1 MANNLAVAST
11 YSGCASICSGG
22 RHPTPVNVDP
32 LLNGNYMI
40 TIKINVKYNFFALKN
55 RTKVFLF

>member
-40 TIKINVKYNFFALKN
+40 TIKINIKYNFFGIK
-55 RTKVFLF
+55 K